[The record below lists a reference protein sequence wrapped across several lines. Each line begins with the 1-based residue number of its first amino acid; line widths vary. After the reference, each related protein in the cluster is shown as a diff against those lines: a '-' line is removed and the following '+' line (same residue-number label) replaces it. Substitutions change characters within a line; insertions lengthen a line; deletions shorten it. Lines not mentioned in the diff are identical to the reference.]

1 MDPSSSAGRGRW
13 MGLRQGCP
21 SGQASSGGPAGL
33 HPALGPTRG
42 SDPPAPASCISAPGV
57 VFGEDQRETSLA
69 PQVALVE
76 LAPWRLGRL
85 PRPGFRHQ
93 CSKVQNRMK
102 RRGSQ
107 GWRANCVFNDFLTKT
122 NEIEIK
128 ILPVVGF
135 PIFPKTITPVRL
147 CSCSVSLSLSQVRGS
162 LFSRLSANHWNQI
175 QVLII
180 IHLTSLSPLI
190 SEPVLPL
197 RPFAF
202 PRPPSPQ

>member
-1 MDPSSSAGRGRW
+1 MYISAWCCVWWRPARDFTSSA
-13 MGLRQGCP
+13 
-21 SGQASSGGPAGL
+21 SGVGWAGSM
-33 HPALGPTRG
+33 A
-42 SDPPAPASCISAPGV
+42 AC
-57 VFGEDQRETSLA
+57 
-69 PQVALVE
+69 
-76 LAPWRLGRL
+76 RL

-147 CSCSVSLSLSQVRGS
+147 CSCSVSLSLPLPGPRGPFLSS
-162 LFSRLSANHWNQI
+162 LRQSLESDTGVNHYSLDLLITAHLRTRSSTAAFRLP
-175 QVLII
+175 
-180 IHLTSLSPLI
+180 T
-190 SEPVLPL
+190 
-197 RPFAF
+197 
-202 PRPPSPQ
+202 PPSPQ